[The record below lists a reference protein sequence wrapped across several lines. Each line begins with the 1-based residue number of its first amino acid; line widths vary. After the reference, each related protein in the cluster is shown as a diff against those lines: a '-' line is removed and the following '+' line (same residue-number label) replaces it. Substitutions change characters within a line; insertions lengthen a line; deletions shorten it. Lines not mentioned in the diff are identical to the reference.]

1 MGAHSPLID
10 PYQSFHPKTPLPHG
24 RDREGRCFTPLEWI
38 IMRRI
43 GYRLPLGLM
52 IRPAARVI
60 RELPP
65 SLAAYRVAV
74 SFRAAPLAAPTFV
87 RSTAGVENKKAV
99 KSDPGGSIQS
109 LLVTRPPLTGSGSGL
124 TAHLH
129 QLPRLAMIE
138 FWDMSHFLST
148 RLETDLPIRML
159 IRH

>member
-87 RSTAGVENKKAV
+87 RSTGNKKTT
-99 KSDPGGSIQS
+99 KTDPGGNFPVVAGS
-109 LLVTRPPLTGSGSGL
+109 PLAGSESDL
-124 TAHLH
+124 AV
-129 QLPRLAMIE
+129 LPASCHTSSYANFNKVQKTLSRVHRL
-138 FWDMSHFLST
+138 
-148 RLETDLPIRML
+148 P
-159 IRH
+159 